1 MKSKAGGGIASNKFN
16 NNVAVRGGSP
26 RAEVVSPTSA
36 RQVGQSLAYKR
47 DPLPIGTKQAPVLLG
62 NAVALN
68 VGSGGPGTGRTIHP
82 CGSQHNK

>member
-1 MKSKAGGGIASNKFN
+1 MKSKAGIASKQSQLN

-26 RAEVVSPTSA
+26 KAEVVSPTSA
-36 RQVGQSLAYKR
+36 DQLGRSLAYKR
-47 DPLPIGTKQAPVLLG
+47 DALPIGTKQAPVPLG

-68 VGSGGPGTGRTIHP
+68 VGAGAPGAGRTIHP